1 MNPSGLA
8 WQYRTFYSNPP
19 CQIAIRVKL
28 EWLEYKENKTRLVEV
43 KEQTVVVG
51 PSRAEGFSAQLGS
64 ARLMTF
70 FIPKPAENFFFR

>member
-43 KEQTVVVG
+43 KEQIHRSDEFE
-51 PSRAEGFSAQLGS
+51 PSWLE
-64 ARLMTF
+64 
-70 FIPKPAENFFFR
+70 P

>member
-43 KEQTVVVG
+43 KEQI
-51 PSRAEGFSAQLGS
+51 R
-64 ARLMTF
+64 
-70 FIPKPAENFFFR
+70 IPKLRNRSNLLLSL

>member
-43 KEQTVVVG
+43 KEQ
-51 PSRAEGFSAQLGS
+51 
-64 ARLMTF
+64 
-70 FIPKPAENFFFR
+70 IPKLRNRSNKFIEIKFSVGCMVFP

>member
-8 WQYRTFYSNPP
+8 WQYRTFYSNPL

-43 KEQTVVVG
+43 KEQI
-51 PSRAEGFSAQLGS
+51 PLQLLFL
-64 ARLMTF
+64 R
-70 FIPKPAENFFFR
+70 ENTPLSVFTKKKAVAVKVT

>member
-1 MNPSGLA
+1 MYILCLIMNPSGLA

-43 KEQTVVVG
+43 KEQITKLRNRSNKFIEIKFSVG
-51 PSRAEGFSAQLGS
+51 YMVLP
-64 ARLMTF
+64 
-70 FIPKPAENFFFR
+70 

>member
-43 KEQTVVVG
+43 KEQINRSDEFE
-51 PSRAEGFSAQLGS
+51 PSWLE
-64 ARLMTF
+64 
-70 FIPKPAENFFFR
+70 P